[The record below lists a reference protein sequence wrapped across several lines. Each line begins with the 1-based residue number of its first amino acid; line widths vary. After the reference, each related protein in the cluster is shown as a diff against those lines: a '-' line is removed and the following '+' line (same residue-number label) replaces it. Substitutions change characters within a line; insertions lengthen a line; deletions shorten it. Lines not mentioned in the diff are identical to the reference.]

1 MFIKPKIQKTLKGF
15 AVKLKSCGG
24 TKGEGVIGKGD
35 VKAIVKDSRKC
46 QKLALKAELNLMR
59 ANLCNICIDP
69 ANYDAVYTLVDDTK
83 PTIATN
89 LDTMTMKIKSLD
101 TYDTDMAAA

>member
-1 MFIKPKIQKTLKGF
+1 MFVKPKIQKTLKGF
-15 AVKLKSCGG
+15 GALLKKCGG
-24 TKGEGVIGKGD
+24 SKGDAVVGKGEIKT
-35 VKAIVKDSRKC
+35 IVKDFRKC

-69 ANYDAVYTLVDDTK
+69 ANYDTVYTLADDTK
-83 PTIATN
+83 PTDAAN